1 MSSKKAYVIFYIVGF
16 FWVGGWGF
24 LMFRYPKFFADFNAR
39 FGFKMFSSPKHIAFI
54 RKLGIA
60 GMILAG
66 VSAVSLVVSLL
77 FGLKR
82 Y

>member
-1 MSSKKAYVIFYIVGF
+1 MSSKNIYIIFYIAAF

-39 FGFKMFSSPKHIAFI
+39 FGFKMFSSPKYIAFL

-60 GMILAG
+60 EMILAG
-66 VSAVSLVVSLL
+66 ISVVSLVVSLI
-77 FGLKR
+77 FGFKW